1 MIKKYRVPVML
12 GKLSSQSYKKL
23 SLYLK
28 FKYNTH
34 QIDKLLDN
42 LFTQLHNE
50 EINSVTTLPASQKRY
65 KSLEFYEKKV
75 VFYINERWNID
86 EWTDQHKESIKI
98 EKNKIDNIIKEVY
111 DIKGVSKVN
120 HIRNSILSKIQ
131 FKLKRIGK
139 YSYYIVHD
147 TFIDNQENYN
157 KYMSQLDKFHSIL
170 KLLKVKG
177 RLSTDE
183 LVELV
188 DKDKDLALMLNRSNR
203 LRSIKDY
210 VVYVH
215 E

>member
-23 SLYLK
+23 ALYLRY
-28 FKYNTH
+28 KYNTH
-34 QIDKLLDN
+34 QIDRLLDQ

-50 EINSVTTLPASQKRY
+50 EINSVTSHTPFQKRY

-75 VFYINERWNID
+75 VFQINERWNID

-98 EKNKIDNIIKEVY
+98 EKTKIDNIIKEVY
-111 DIKGVSKVN
+111 DCTGINKLN

-131 FKLKRIGK
+131 FKVKRVGQ
-139 YSYYIVHD
+139 YTYYIVHD
-147 TFIDNQENYN
+147 RFIDNQENYN

-183 LVELV
+183 LTELI
-188 DKDKDLALMLNRSNR
+188 DKDKDLVLMLNRSNR
-203 LRSIKDY
+203 LRSIKDH
-210 VVYVH
+210 VVYVN